1 MQQVYHSNA
10 VTNVHIRRQIK
21 ESSLTNFQLA
31 KTFHTSPATISK
43 WKNRETCQ
51 DKSSRPHKIVYALN
65 ALEETLAVSIRKTT
79 WLPLDEVWEMLL
91 VNNPQIT
98 RSSLYRTFCRSHIN
112 QIPQQQREKAKEFK
126 EYQPGYLHMDVTYLP
141 AFEGKKTYL
150 FVAVDRATRSLFYR
164 LYEAKTA
171 ENAEDFMNR
180 CLEYFPFEIF
190 HVLTD
195 NGLEFTNRL
204 IKSKKGE
211 LCQKSSKLDEV
222 CKTNHIE
229 HRLTQPNT
237 PKTNGMVER
246 ANGIIKKET
255 ILKDN
260 YANKEEMNDALMA
273 FLVYYM
279 LYRRH
284 GGVRKELN
292 VKTPFQAVEKW
303 FMLKPE
309 IFKQNPSEF
318 KNKIILLNPNQNPSF
333 HQQPCET

>member
-1 MQQVYHSNA
+1 MGYLSFFL
-10 VTNVHIRRQIK
+10 RPFW
-21 ESSLTNFQLA
+21 SFFQLN
-31 KTFHTSPATISK
+31 KQPYFGKYLKDQSL
-43 WKNRETCQ
+43 
-51 DKSSRPHKIVYALN
+51 RPHKIVYALN
-65 ALEETLAVSIRKTT
+65 ELEESLAVSIRKTT
-79 WLPLDEVWEMLL
+79 WLPLDEVWEMLF

-98 RSSLYRTFCRSHIN
+98 RSSVYRTFCRSHIN
-112 QIPQQQREKAKEFK
+112 QVPQEEREKAKKFK
-126 EYQPGYLHMDVTYLP
+126 EYEPGYLHMDVTYLP

-150 FVAVDRATRSLFYR
+150 FVAIDRATRSLFYR
-164 LYEAKTA
+164 IYEAKTS
-171 ENAEDFMNR
+171 ENTEDFMNR
-180 CLEYFPFEIF
+180 CLEFFPFEIS

-211 LCQKSSKLDEV
+211 LCQKPSKLDEV

-255 ILKDN
+255 ILKEN

-284 GGVRKELN
+284 GGVIKELN

-303 FMLKPE
+303 FILKPE
-309 IFKQNPSEF
+309 IFRVSPEEF
-318 KNKIILLNPNQNPSF
+318 KNKILNLNQNKVNLY
-333 HQQPCET
+333 QQPCET